1 LILTLYVFVHG
12 LGFSSP
18 SKFTEIT
25 DFFSSHPCIRHLLG
39 YNGINDDNKVIDIEG
54 FASVI
59 RGPELVLCF
68 ALRSIPMKSL
78 NLFRHSLSSL
88 AAAAVLLGYSSLS
101 QAATF
106 DGSGSSSPLPWETP
120 LAQVLASFTGPVA
133 KALCILSIVL
143 LGFGFAFSE
152 GAGMRRILGVLLGVS
167 IAVTATSFGVSFFGF
182 DGGAGF

>member
-1 LILTLYVFVHG
+1 VRAVKSAAA
-12 LGFSSP
+12 SSP
-18 SKFTEIT
+18 LKIQGNHRIK
-25 DFFSSHPCIRHLLG
+25 FFSITPCIRHLLG
-39 YNGINDDNKVIDIEG
+39 YNGINDDNKVIDIKG
-54 FASVI
+54 FAVVII

-78 NLFRHSLSSL
+78 NLFRHGLSGL
-88 AAAAVLLGYSSLS
+88 TAAAVLLGYSSLS

-106 DGSGSSSPLPWETP
+106 DGSGGSSSPLPWETP